1 MADVKAIKSDTRPRP
16 GGPLAGALGFA
27 LLGAAVL
34 GLWRKWRN
42 R

>member
-1 MADVKAIKSDTRPRP
+1 MTNVKAITSDTRPRP

-27 LLGAAVL
+27 LLGAAVV
-34 GLWRKWRN
+34 GFWRKWRS